1 MKLDGKVSLISA
13 CGRGIGKEVALTL
26 AREGS
31 NVVINSF
38 SDKNTQALA
47 KEIEGLGVKVVA
59 VAGDVTGSAVI
70 LEMVAAA
77 IDAFG
82 KIDILVNNVGG
93 GDGESHDIDD
103 KDNPLART
111 EALWDASYAHSLKA
125 PVLMCEAVMPHFI
138 EKKSGKIIN
147 MSSLAGRP
155 GMPHVDLVPIPSCYH
170 SMKAGLIRY
179 TQLLADQVGRHNI
192 NVNAICPGIIYTD
205 GWRALAEGMVNND
218 PRFKGEDAR
227 EWFIGIGEG
236 RYVGDGIPQT
246 AMRREQT
253 TGDIAEAVLFLAS
266 EAAANITGQTL
277 NVDGGMVKD

>member
-1 MKLDGKVSLISA
+1 MKLNGKVSLISA

-31 NVVINSF
+31 SVVINSF
-38 SDKNTQALA
+38 SEENTQALA

-77 IDAFG
+77 IGEFG

-93 GDGESHDIDD
+93 GDSGGEIED
-103 KDNPLART
+103 KDNPLAAV
-111 EALWDASYAHSLKA
+111 EALWDATYAMSLKA
-125 PVLMCEAVMPHFI
+125 PALMCEAVMPHFI

-147 MSSLAGRP
+147 MASVAGRS
-155 GMPHVDLVPIPSCYH
+155 GMPHVDLVPIPSSYH

-179 TQLLADQVGRHNI
+179 TQVLADQLGRHGI
-192 NVNAICPGIIYTD
+192 NVNAICPGIVYTD
-205 GWRALAEGMVNND
+205 AWRDISEGVVSEH
-218 PRFKGEDAR
+218 PSFKGEDAR
-227 EWFIGIGEG
+227 EWFLGIGEG
-236 RYVGDGIPQT
+236 KHLSGGMPHT

-266 EAAANITGQTL
+266 DAAANITGQTL

>member
-1 MKLDGKVSLISA
+1 MKLDGKVSLVSA
-13 CGRGIGKEVALTL
+13 CGRGIGKEIALTL

-31 NVVINSF
+31 DLIINSF
-38 SDKNTQALA
+38 SEENTQALA

-59 VAGDVTGSAVI
+59 VAGDITRSPVI
-70 LEMVAAA
+70 LETVTAG
-77 IDAFG
+77 IEAFR

-93 GDGESHDIDD
+93 GSAGEVDD
-103 KDNPLART
+103 KNNPLAEV
-111 EALWDASYAHSLKA
+111 EAVWDGTYAMSLKA
-125 PVLMCEAVMPHFI
+125 PVLMCEAAMPHLI

-147 MSSLAGRP
+147 ISSLAGRP
-155 GMPHVDLVPIPSCYH
+155 GMPHVDLVPLSSSYH
-170 SMKAGLIRY
+170 SAKAGLIRY

-205 GWRALAEGMVNND
+205 GWREISEEMVKHH
-218 PRFKGEDAR
+218 PSYKGEDPR
-227 EWFIGIGEG
+227 EWFLGVGEG
-236 RYVGDGIPQT
+236 KYLGEGLPHT
-246 AMRREQT
+246 PMRREQT